1 MTSPVRHQLLRDRER
16 WEATL
21 TGLSHTPAGVL
32 TLLSVPAPESEFS
45 AEPPYVVPASGIAI
59 DDCGHVLISHTDAHR
74 LVMHLPACERSYALP
89 PQGVPGLFD
98 SPAGLVTAGDVLYL
112 ADAGNGRVLLLR
124 LPALEVCGE
133 FTLGLQRPTV
143 LALDRQRRLY
153 VLDLGTVPVIRRMLS
168 DDCADLAFDRAMA
181 THSQLAQPV
190 SISLGEDDVLYIS
203 ERSTQRVHTFD
214 TNGHSLGA
222 LVAST
227 PSMQPGVLA
236 CGAGMLFVADT
247 ASGQILV
254 FDTASRTQLGVVPR
268 WRGAV
273 AAMACSRAGGLYVKP
288 DGSDRYL
295 CLLAGKG
302 RVSSGMLEAGPFDA
316 GVERDWERLA
326 VTAEIPP
333 GTQVTVMACVQAAQ
347 SPAPTSSQWQTLP
360 ALGAL
365 LDRTPGPSTA
375 APGAFRYLWLR
386 IRLESL
392 DAVSS
397 PRLHQVHAQTSGV
410 SYLEQ
415 LPRIYRR
422 DDAPTR
428 FLERFL
434 ALARSTLQ
442 DWDDELDAIARRFD
456 PAMTPAEHMQW
467 LAGCMA
473 FVPPQGLE
481 PAALRTLIARLPD
494 LYERRGTASGM
505 RDLAEIFTGIRIQ
518 IFEAYRQRHLWQLGE
533 TSQLGFDTALPAATP
548 DGWVVPGELRTDPSY
563 AGLQGDYYAGANFD
577 RRILQRTDASIDFG
591 NELTSISTPLTIRWS
606 GQMQP
611 RFDETY
617 TFHVLPGQGVRLWVA
632 GYPLIDTWKDAA
644 PVRTSATLPEPLEAG
659 RWYPLVMEMRHGSGP
674 ASALLE
680 WSSRSQRKEV
690 ISTPCLYSVLDE
702 HANLADTESPAC
714 FIEVGNSVVG
724 ESRPAPA
731 SDFGAAL
738 FDDFAHLFTVVAPAG
753 SCCDAGKREA
763 LRALI
768 EAEKPAH
775 TDFNLC
781 FIEPEM
787 RVGNQAR
794 LGVDSVVAGDPAPMK
809 LGVTQ
814 LGADSFL
821 HAEHQGKTHQS
832 RGRQSARLGVN
843 SIVGKEEI

>member
-1 MTSPVRHQLLRDRER
+1 M
-16 WEATL
+16 
-21 TGLSHTPAGVL
+21 
-32 TLLSVPAPESEFS
+32 
-45 AEPPYVVPASGIAI
+45 
-59 DDCGHVLISHTDAHR
+59 
-74 LVMHLPACERSYALP
+74 
-89 PQGVPGLFD
+89 
-98 SPAGLVTAGDVLYL
+98 AGDVLYL
-112 ADAGNGRVLLLR
+112 ADTGNGRVLLLR
-124 LPALEVCGE
+124 IPALEICGE
-133 FTLGLQRPTV
+133 ITLGLQRPTV

-153 VLDLGTVPVIRRMLS
+153 VLDLGTVPLIRRMLS
-168 DDCADLAFDRAMA
+168 DDCADTAFDRVMA
-181 THSQLAQPV
+181 THSQLTQPV
-190 SISLGEDDVLYIS
+190 SIALGEDDVLYVS
-203 ERSTQRVHTFD
+203 ERSTQQIHAFD

-222 LVAST
+222 FVATT
-227 PSMQPGVLA
+227 PSMQPGALA
-236 CGAGMLFVADT
+236 CGAGMLFAADA

-254 FDTASRTQLGVVPR
+254 FDTASHARLGVVPR

-273 AAMACSRAGGLYVKP
+273 AAMVCSPAGGLYVKP
-288 DGSDRYL
+288 DGGDHYL
-295 CLLAGKG
+295 RLPAGKG

-326 VTAEIPP
+326 VEVEMPP
-333 GTQVTVMACVQAAQ
+333 GTRVSVMACVQAAQ
-347 SPAPTSSQWQTLP
+347 SPAPASSQWQTLP
-360 ALGAL
+360 SLDAL
-365 LDRTPGPSTA
+365 LDRVPGPATA
-375 APGAFRYLWLR
+375 APGASRYLWLQVR
-386 IRLESL
+386 MDSL

-422 DDAPTR
+422 DDASTR

-442 DWDDELDAIARRFD
+442 DWDDEIDAIVRRFD
-456 PAMTPAEHMQW
+456 PSTTPAEHLQW

-481 PAALRTLIARLPD
+481 PTALRTLIARLPY
-494 LYERRGTASGM
+494 LYERRGTASGL

-533 TSQLGFDTALPAATP
+533 TSLLGFDTALPAATP

-563 AGLQGDYYAGANFD
+563 AGLRGDYYAGANFD
-577 RRILQRTDASIDFG
+577 RRVLQRTDASIDFG

-644 PVRTSATLPEPLEAG
+644 PVRTSATLPEPLETG
-659 RWYPLVMEMRHGSGP
+659 RWYPLVMELRHGSG
-674 ASALLE
+674 SAAARLE
-680 WSSRSQRKEV
+680 WSSRSQRREV
-690 ISTPCLYSVLDE
+690 VSNPWLYSVLDE
-702 HANLADTESPAC
+702 HANLANTESPAC
-714 FIEVGNSVVG
+714 FIEVGNSVLG
-724 ESRPAPA
+724 ESRPTPA
-731 SDFGAAL
+731 SDFGATL

-781 FIEPEM
+781 FTEPET

-794 LGVDSVVAGDPAPMK
+794 LGVDSVVAGGPAPMK
-809 LGVTQ
+809 LGASQ

-821 HAEHQGKTHQS
+821 PAEHQGETQKF